1 MTMTSP
7 PSDSDPAPRV
17 APQSGQAPSAFARL
31 HPRIQCWIWDQQWSE
46 LRDAQVRAVGP
57 ILDGQLDIIIA
68 AATASGKTE
77 AAFLP
82 ICSALLLAR
91 ECADQ
96 DATPRTQGSPTSS
109 VAQLGVKVLYVS
121 PLKAL
126 INDQYS
132 RLDALCEH
140 LDLPVHR
147 WHGDVPGSRK
157 AKVLTHPD
165 GVLLITPESLEA
177 LHVVH
182 GPKLGQLL
190 GGLRYVVIDEL
201 HSFLGSERGAQ
212 LQSLLHRVE
221 LAIRRCVPRIGLSAT
236 LGDMSAAAAF
246 LRPGHGEEVTVIT
259 AADGTQ
265 PVRLQ
270 VLGYEATEPN
280 LNASP
285 MGSAHSE
292 EDAGDVTPGDQIA
305 IADHLFKTLRGTD
318 NLIFA
323 NSRGTVEIYA
333 DLLRRRSDGDMVPN
347 EFVPHHGSLSKNLRE
362 HAEARLKDRSMP
374 VTAVCTSTLEMGID
388 IGSVSSVAQIGAPYA
403 VSSLRQRL
411 GRSGRR
417 KGEAATLRIYITE
430 QQVTP
435 GTPPP
440 DALHSQLVQ
449 SIAMVNLLLDRW
461 NEVPDS
467 GDLHLSTLIQQLLSL
482 IAQHGGVSPAQA
494 HQALCSHGPFA
505 RVSTAL
511 FVTLLRALRAADLLS
526 QAGDGLLLL
535 GTAGERLVNHYSFYA
550 AFRTAQEYRLI
561 ASGRT
566 LGSLPVSYLLMPG
579 SLLIF
584 GGRRWKVLSVDTR
597 AKIVELVRSSGG
609 RVPKFTGSGGEIA
622 DRIRREMLAVY
633 KTSSVPVYLNASA
646 ARLLAEGRANFARF
660 GLDSDPVL
668 EWGADTLI
676 FPWRGD
682 RIMSTLAVAL
692 TTTRVDVAPDGV
704 CLTMTGASRAEAIAR
719 LQALAASGPGDPL
732 TLAAGVQTK
741 IVEKYDDFLSDELLD
756 IANAARSLDVDGAW
770 HALTSLLNQVTG
782 QSRTAAALDA

>member
-1 MTMTSP
+1 MTWP
-7 PSDSDPAPRV
+7 PSDSEPALGAAAV
-17 APQSGQAPSAFARL
+17 AGQAPSAFAAL
-31 HPRIQCWIWDQQWSE
+31 HPRIQRWIWDQQWSE
-46 LRDAQVRAVGP
+46 LRDTQARAVGP
-57 ILDGQLDIIIA
+57 VLDGQQDVIIS

-82 ICSALLLAR
+82 ICSALLAAR
-91 ECADQ
+91 EA
-96 DATPRTQGSPTSS
+96 AEHGGPH
-109 VAQLGVKVLYVS
+109 GVQVLYVS

-157 AKVLTHPD
+157 AKVLAHPD

-182 GPKLGQLL
+182 GPKAGLLL

-221 LAIRRCVPRIGLSAT
+221 LAIRRRVPRIGLSAT
-236 LGDMSAAAAF
+236 LGDMAMAAAF
-246 LRPGHGEEVTVIT
+246 LRPGRGHEVTLIT
-259 AADGTQ
+259 AADDTKQ
-265 PVRLQ
+265 VRLQ
-270 VLGYEATEPN
+270 LLGYEATGVKLAAAP
-280 LNASP
+280 AS
-285 MGSAHSE
+285 SAGPAGPADPRDE
-292 EDAGDVTPGDQIA
+292 EADAGDVQSGDRLA
-305 IADHLFKTLRGTD
+305 IADHLFMTLRGTD

-323 NSRGTVEIYA
+323 NSRSNVEIYA
-333 DLLRRRSDGDMVPN
+333 DLLRRRSDRDKVPN
-347 EFVPHHGSLSKNLRE
+347 EFVPHHGSLSKDLRE

-388 IGSVSSVAQIGAPYA
+388 IGSVSSIAQIGAPYA

-417 KGEAATLRIYITE
+417 GEAATLRIYIAE

-435 GTPPP
+435 HTSPP
-440 DALHSQLVQ
+440 DALRSQLVQ
-449 SIAMVNLLLDRW
+449 SIAMVNLLLERW
-461 NEVPDS
+461 NEAPDS
-467 GDLHLSTLIQQLLSL
+467 GGLHLSTLTQQLLSL

-494 HQALCSHGPFA
+494 HQTLCSHGPFA
-505 RVSTAL
+505 RVTTPL
-511 FVTLLRALRAADLLS
+511 FVKLLRSLGAADLVT

-550 AFRTAQEYRLI
+550 AFQTAQEYRLI

-566 LGSLPVSYLLMPG
+566 LGSLPVDYPLMPG

-584 GGRRWKVLSVDTR
+584 GGRRWKVIAVDTY
-597 AKIVELVRSSGG
+597 AKVIELVRSSGG
-609 RVPKFTGSGGEIA
+609 RPPGFTGSGGEVA
-622 DRIRREMLAVY
+622 DRIRQEMLIVYTTSDVPAYLDAKAV
-633 KTSSVPVYLNASA
+633 S
-646 ARLLAEGRANFARF
+646 LLAEGRANFARF
-660 GLDSDPVL
+660 GLGSDPVL

-676 FPWRGD
+676 FPWRGS
-682 RIMSTLAVAL
+682 RVMSTLAVAL
-692 TTTRVDVAPDGV
+692 TAAGANAALDGV
-704 CLTMTGASRAEAIAR
+704 CLTMTASSRAASIDW
-719 LQALAASGPGDPL
+719 LQSLADSNPDPL
-732 TLAAGVQTK
+732 TLAASVKNK
-741 IVEKYDDFLSDELLD
+741 IVEKYDEFLGEELLN
-756 IANAARSLDVDGAW
+756 INYAARSLDVGGAW
-770 HALTSLLNQVTG
+770 HALTSLLH
-782 QSRTAAALDA
+782 RTSAVH